1 MRGRL
6 AIVILAIFTGS
17 SSSGFTDSLWIVGA
31 QGYPDGLV
39 HVEVWL
45 QYEGDGEADSISAFD
60 VPLTYDAD
68 ICTVE
73 TITIGPDFTFWDDR
87 SRIDNQGTQG
97 PPAVAK
103 IGVSAFTF
111 TPHGPP
117 PVPRGTH
124 IAATIDFRI
133 LATALPPDSACI
145 DTLMRAF
152 TNPSIPLAF
161 VNKAGQIA
169 YVPSFSIGC
178 IQVTEYACGDCNG
191 DATVSI
197 ADATYLVSFIYRA
210 GPSPV
215 GEGDVNL
222 DGRYTIADATYIV
235 SYIYRRGPEPCSP
248 PCRRE

>member
-6 AIVILAIFTGS
+6 AIVILAIPMAS
-17 SSSGFTDSLWIVGA
+17 SSYAFTDSLWIVGA
-31 QGYPDGLV
+31 EGSPGELV
-39 HVEVWL
+39 TVEVWL

-60 VPLTYDAD
+60 IPLTYDAD

-87 SRIDNQGTQG
+87 SRIDNQGMHG

-103 IGVSAFTF
+103 IGISAFTL

-117 PVPRGTH
+117 PVPRGTR

-133 LATALPPDSACI
+133 LSTVLPPDSACV
-145 DTLMRAF
+145 DTLMQAF

-161 VNKAGQIA
+161 VNKSGQTA
-169 YVPSFSIGC
+169 YVPLFSVDC
-178 IQVTEYACGDCNG
+178 IEVTEYACGDCNG
-191 DATVSI
+191 DGNVTI
-197 ADATYLVSFIYRA
+197 ADATYLVSFIYGG

-215 GEGDVNL
+215 GEGDVNV

-235 SYIYRRGPEPCSP
+235 SYIYRAGPEPCNP
-248 PCRRE
+248 